1 MIMALNNPRSGGSN
15 SVPEYQLSGIPY
27 CLKGAVSAIDNGTNL
42 TVDGQTVYVI
52 EFPRVTRWL
61 YIKAGGLINI
71 YFSSADAGPQTTT
84 KAMAFTGAAETPFRL
99 EWRVKKLYVHSA
111 HNAVDLTIWAGL
123 TTIDT
128 IDFDG
133 HIEHFTDNNSKI
145 G

>member
-1 MIMALNNPRSGGSN
+1 MALNNPKSGGPN
-15 SVPEYQLSGIPY
+15 HVAEYQLSSIPY
-27 CLKGAVSAIDNGTNL
+27 CLKGAVNAIDNGTNL
-42 TVDGQTVYVI
+42 SVGGQTVWVI

-61 YIKAGGLINI
+61 YIKAAGAINI

-84 KAMAFTGAAETPFRL
+84 KAMAFTGAGETPFRL
-99 EWRVKKLYVHSA
+99 EWRVKKLYVHNA

-123 TTIDT
+123 TTVDGEI
-128 IDFDG
+128 FEG